1 MMTEVITPDEYARR
15 SLAAMENPRPAVSLR
30 DLMAMNALV
39 GINAN
44 PIWDNRGWE
53 ARAVAAYEAADAMLA
68 VREI

>member
-1 MMTEVITPDEYARR
+1 MSEVVTPDEYVRR
-15 SLAAMENPRPAVSLR
+15 SLAAMENPQPAVSLR

-44 PIWDNRGWE
+44 PIWDEHGWTD
-53 ARAVAAYEAADAMLA
+53 RAKAAYEAADAMLA